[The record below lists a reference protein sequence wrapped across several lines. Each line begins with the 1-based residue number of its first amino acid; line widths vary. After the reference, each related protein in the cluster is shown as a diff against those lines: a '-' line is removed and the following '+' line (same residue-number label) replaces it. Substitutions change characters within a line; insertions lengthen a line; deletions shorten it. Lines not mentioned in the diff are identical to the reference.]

1 MSQTP
6 KQTTKQPKTPK
17 IKAVR
22 MPKKASEEKQF
33 SSTIITNFLNN
44 YYRNS
49 AMKNTEQQSLNFK
62 VYPVEKASKIS
73 NQYVVDLY
81 NYQGLLDF
89 IAIYKEAQKQDKN
102 IEFVI
107 ERTFDMR
114 LRACLDSARVFKT
127 NDKTKINVFQE
138 FVIPQLGFDTNN
150 FMNIVDYINGVSSY
164 FTNEAKLK
172 TKIYNLIFPHDSHNQ
187 DKDPVGVN
195 VIYLQHVSKYH
206 DEVLDMVINKEWDDS
221 AILEEC
227 QKRYAKEST
236 LSNEIKFQLMN
247 PKIAATVLNP
257 PMITDKRGKEVVDS
271 KWIETL
277 NAVQPGKRK
286 GQVQDSDRKLTS
298 DEKKAVRNLVREL
311 MIVKSFIKIVQGGKN
326 ARKVDVDDDGNKVVV
341 PLNPD
346 LKQCLAEYNEVYG
359 KTVAFYQYWQRTI
372 EAELKR
378 IQQDKDKVKLES
390 DEVEE
395 DKLETLV
402 QNNEQ
407 KLQYQLFLRYFIET
421 VRFIRTELHNQ
432 QAFKSFIND
441 VKKDIIFKFN
451 KNLRSKLE
459 TLVNQEEKVSDE
471 QIEELANGNFKEW
484 MFINSPKTYDPNDL
498 TVYSKIGKFCQLDIR
513 KEYRVAIGIAIVAYI
528 QNQIQLIQAANRKK
542 KEIQLYIKT

>member
-1 MSQTP
+1 MSQSP
-6 KQTTKQPKTPK
+6 KQTKSSPRAA
-17 IKAVR
+17 KA
-22 MPKKASEEKQF
+22 PKKTSASEKQF

-49 AMKNTEQQSLNFK
+49 AMKNTSQQSLNFK
-62 VYPVEKASKIS
+62 VFPTGKAGKIS
-73 NQYVVDLY
+73 NQFVIDLFD
-81 NYQGLLDF
+81 YQGLLDF

-138 FVIPQLGFDTNN
+138 FVIPQLGFDSSN

-187 DKDPVGVN
+187 DKLPVGVN

-206 DEVLDMVINKEWDDS
+206 DEVLDMVINKEWEDGV
-221 AILEEC
+221 ILEDC
-227 QKRYAKEST
+227 QKRYAKEIQA
-236 LSNEIKFQLMN
+236 SNEVKTQLLN
-247 PKIAATVLNP
+247 PKIAATVLDP
-257 PMITDKRGKEVVDS
+257 PTVKDKRGKQVVDF
-271 KWIETL
+271 KWIDSLSAVQLKGKKIVDAGRSLSTEER
-277 NAVQPGKRK
+277 NAVRK
-286 GQVQDSDRKLTS
+286 
-298 DEKKAVRNLVREL
+298 LVREL
-311 MIVKSFIKIVQGGKN
+311 MIVKSFIKIIQGGRN
-326 ARKVDVDDDGNKVVV
+326 ARKVVKDEDSKDVAV

-346 LKQCLAEYNEVYG
+346 LKQCLAEYNAVYD
-359 KTVAFYQYWQRTI
+359 KTVNFYKYWQKTI
-372 EAELKR
+372 ESELKR
-378 IQQDKDKVKLES
+378 IEQEKDKVK
-390 DEVEE
+390 DNADDVEE
-395 DKLETLV
+395 DKLESLV
-402 QNNEQ
+402 QQNEQ
-407 KLQYQLFLRYFIET
+407 RLQYQLFLRYFVET
-421 VRFIRTELHNQ
+421 VRFVRTELHNQ

-459 TLVNQEEKVSDE
+459 ALVNQEEKVSEE
-471 QIEELANGNFKEW
+471 QVEELANSNFKEW

-528 QNQIQLIQAANRKK
+528 QQQIQLIQAANRKK